1 MDWQLKNLKTDY
13 IDVGFIHCLDEEA
26 DLAAY
31 EKNGALQYVLDM
43 KAQGVIHHIG
53 LSTHTP
59 ELANKVLDLGILD
72 MRMREIKAY
81 FGK

>member
-1 MDWQLKNLKTDY
+1 
-13 IDVGFIHCLDEEA
+13 
-26 DLAAY
+26 
-31 EKNGALQYVLDM
+31 M

-53 LSTHTP
+53 LSTHAP

>member
-1 MDWQLKNLKTDY
+1 M
-13 IDVGFIHCLDEEA
+13 GFIHCLDEEA
-26 DLAAY
+26 DLAAC

-72 MRMREIKAY
+72 MRMRKSKHILENRKI
-81 FGK
+81 G